1 MLSLARLP
9 RPDAIQSLLLCCLMC
24 AAGSVSASGFSI
36 NRLQL
41 RLNDNQSYSLTQSS
55 FRQFG
60 NRTFLLQTLNSDR
73 DPSANSHLTR
83 FELLVGRP
91 VGTGELGWVTRA
103 QKWHGEKGV
112 YSAGLQLNL
121 DKMEGLDQVLARHRL
136 RTFVQAFV
144 RTEQQQLGQYDLL
157 HYYDLKLAQWNL
169 NLRGNNIL
177 YFGGTHRTAQLWVD
191 AIYPL
196 ADHLDVYYRW
206 NYLSRSN
213 ELLGAQ
219 GSTSSIGIRFNF

>member
-1 MLSLARLP
+1 MSPLSLRKAR
-9 RPDAIQSLLLCCLMC
+9 RTLLLCCLLS
-24 AAGSVSASGFSI
+24 AASSVSASGFSI

-41 RLNDNQSYSLTQSS
+41 RLNDNDSYSLTQSS
-55 FRQFG
+55 FRQFS
-60 NRTFLLQTLNSDR
+60 NRAFLLQTLNSDR
-73 DPSANSHLTR
+73 DPADNSHLTR

-91 VGTGELGWVTRA
+91 AGNGELGWVTRA

-121 DKMEGLDQVLARHRL
+121 DKWHGLDQLLARHKL

-144 RTEQQQLGQYDLL
+144 RSEEQHLGQYDLL
-157 HYYDLKLAQWNL
+157 HYYDLKLPRLSL

-177 YFGGTHRTAQLWVD
+177 YFGGTQRTDQLWVD

-196 ADHLDVYYRW
+196 ADYLDFYYRW

-213 ELLGAQ
+213 ELLGVQ